1 VETEK
6 RSKRVSGRERREVKE
21 YESPGTVQDGES
33 NCSGERE
40 REDGFLDKSCIY
52 DEIDKGI
59 VISLQIASSFLR
71 RARINREK
79 VI

>member
-1 VETEK
+1 
-6 RSKRVSGRERREVKE
+6 
-21 YESPGTVQDGES
+21 VQDGES